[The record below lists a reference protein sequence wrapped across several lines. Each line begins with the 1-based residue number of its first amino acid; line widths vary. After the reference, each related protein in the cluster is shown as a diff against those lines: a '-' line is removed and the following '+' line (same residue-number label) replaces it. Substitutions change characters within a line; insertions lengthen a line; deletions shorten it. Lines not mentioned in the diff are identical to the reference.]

1 MDRTLRE
8 AHGHRL
14 SGPQGNLFQP
24 WKLPSDAENVNKK
37 HTLHVRGCSSRTQNQ
52 KRQTSA
58 VGLCEL

>member
-8 AHGHRL
+8 VHGHRL
-14 SGPQGNLFQP
+14 SGPRGNLFQP

-37 HTLHVRGCSSRTQNQ
+37 HTLHVRRCSRRTQNQ